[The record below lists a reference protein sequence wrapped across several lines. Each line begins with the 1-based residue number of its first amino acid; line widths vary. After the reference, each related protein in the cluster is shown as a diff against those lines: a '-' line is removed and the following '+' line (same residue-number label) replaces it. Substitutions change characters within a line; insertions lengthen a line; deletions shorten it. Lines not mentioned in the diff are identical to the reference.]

1 MFADPVKILKQLGI
15 TDGMIVADL
24 GAGSGFY
31 AIPAA
36 ELASPGKVY
45 AIEIQKDFL
54 ITIKNKAGDEDV
66 DNLKI
71 ILGDVE
77 KVGGTKLK
85 DELVDR
91 VIASNILFQ
100 IENKRNFVI
109 EAFRILK
116 KGGKM
121 LFIDWAADSYLMP
134 KMKLLIPKEKV
145 RELFEQNGFV
155 FERDVDAGE
164 HHYGM
169 ILKKQ

>member
-1 MFADPVKILKQLGI
+1 M
-15 TDGMIVADL
+15 
-24 GAGSGFY
+24 
-31 AIPAA
+31 
-36 ELASPGKVY
+36 
-45 AIEIQKDFL
+45 
-54 ITIKNKAGDEDV
+54 
-66 DNLKI
+66 DNLEI